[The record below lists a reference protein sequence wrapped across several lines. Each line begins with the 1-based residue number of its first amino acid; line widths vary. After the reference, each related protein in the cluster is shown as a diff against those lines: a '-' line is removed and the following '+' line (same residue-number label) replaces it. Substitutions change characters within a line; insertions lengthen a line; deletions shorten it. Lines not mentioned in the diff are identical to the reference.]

1 MVFINCIN
9 HLLLSKDGNS
19 DNCCS
24 CLSAQKTFI
33 AVSEVLSVTAEYWVS
48 HLAPTP
54 SQVGCWQKVTA
65 KAAGGNCSIQNLHS
79 LFSGYPLSW
88 STHSSITSHESLWSV
103 HCHSKG
109 HSAVS
114 KPSSSLPRGCSE
126 LETPNTSE
134 HLYSLWIH
142 YLACLTHMVCKWMP
156 VSLFCF
162 RISGDA
168 DRCYSKCGPS
178 ASPGDLLEMQ
188 NFKPHP

>member
-1 MVFINCIN
+1 MGILTTAVHVWVLKK
-9 HLLLSKDGNS
+9 HLLQFLK
-19 DNCCS
+19 S
-24 CLSAQKTFI
+24 CLWLQSTGVSSGSHSISRRLLAEGDGQSLWRELLQVKTF
-33 AVSEVLSVTAEYWVS
+33 T
-48 HLAPTP
+48 H
-54 SQVGCWQKVTA
+54 
-65 KAAGGNCSIQNLHS
+65 
-79 LFSGYPLSW
+79 SGYPLSW

-114 KPSSSLPRGCSE
+114 KPSSSPPRGCSE

>member
-1 MVFINCIN
+1 MVFINCMN

-24 CLSAQKTFI
+24 CLSAQKTFT
-33 AVSEVLSVTAEYWVS
+33 AVSEVLSVTAEYWCLIWLPL
-48 HLAPTP
+48 HL
-54 SQVGCWQKVTA
+54 K
-65 KAAGGNCSIQNLHS
+65 KAAGRRWRPKPLEGAAPGQNLHS
-79 LFSGYPLSW
+79 LFGYPLSW

-114 KPSSSLPRGCSE
+114 KPSSSPPRGCSE